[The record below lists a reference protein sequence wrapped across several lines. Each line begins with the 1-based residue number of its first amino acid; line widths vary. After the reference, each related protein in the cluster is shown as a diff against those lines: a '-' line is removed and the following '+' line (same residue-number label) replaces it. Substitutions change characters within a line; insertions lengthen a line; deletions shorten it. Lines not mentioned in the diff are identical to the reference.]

1 MNTIAYFSY
10 TGNTK
15 FLAYKLQSYLSE
27 STTQV
32 FNLAFDEVKTLKD
45 GEHLVV
51 MFAIHAFNCPQ
62 QVVDFAKHLPSN
74 MFKQIHFIAVGCH
87 DMWLNDAA
95 TYELRRVLENKG
107 YSVGIDR
114 VIAMPLTLMKKFPED
129 LGKTLVQKA
138 QVQLSEVAN
147 ELKQGAVDE
156 KVVPFKAKTL
166 NKVSKAE
173 KYGAKLFGPELYANK
188 DCISCERCW
197 KECPMKNI
205 KPNKNQ
211 NPKFGFNCSM
221 CMKCI
226 YDCPKHAISPRI
238 SKFIPIKE
246 GYSLKD
252 YLGD

>member
-32 FNLAFDEVKTLKD
+32 FNLAFDEIGTLKG
-45 GEHLVV
+45 GEYLVV

-62 QVVDFAKHLPSN
+62 QVVDFAKNLPSK
-74 MFKQIHFIAVGCH
+74 MFNQVHFIAVGCH

-95 TYELRRVLENKG
+95 TDELRVVFENKG
-107 YSVGIDR
+107 YAVGIDR

-129 LGKTLVQKA
+129 LGKTVVQQA
-138 QVQLSEVAN
+138 QVQLSELAN
-147 ELKQGAVDE
+147 HLKQGSVDS
-156 KVVPFKAKTL
+156 KVVSFKAKSL
-166 NKVSKAE
+166 NKVGKVE
-173 KYGAKLFGPELYANK
+173 KHAAKLFGLELYANK
-188 DCISCERCW
+188 DCISCGRCW

-205 KPNKNQ
+205 KPSKNQ

-226 YDCPKHAISPRI
+226 YDCPTHAINPRL
-238 SKFIPIKE
+238 SKFIPIKD
-246 GYSLKD
+246 GYLLKD
-252 YLGD
+252 YLVE